1 MTAGADVPHKVL
13 SEAVADAVAGR
24 RLVAAAFLTYEL
36 DPGFFEQEILPVLLD
51 LPRGPTRNLKLAMLE
66 DALARPERHIAV
78 YYDRNGLRES
88 DSGPARLDI
97 RRIPVHVRTGIFHPK
112 AVFALVESTP
122 EPGSD
127 ELAQRSLIVVA
138 ASANLTRTGWWRNV
152 EVGHIEEIAT
162 GARTRLS
169 DGLEQLIAWLRK
181 QGPKDTDHT
190 ALDTI
195 RRFLRDVVPAEH
207 RSLDGAARPHFFV
220 KGIDGLASDDP
231 DSTPLVA
238 VLDET
243 FGRRLDGMNLEVIA
257 PYVDK
262 ASTSTALSRLFG
274 RFEPKEVRV
283 LLPRDDQGEATLT
296 PEMHAWLA
304 NLPAAGWGKLPKD
317 LLRIGKRE
325 NAGLRFVHAK
335 VYRFFQ
341 RRPRREVLIV
351 GSINL
356 TWPAHQFGGN
366 VEAALVVE
374 CEPDHELDFWLLPEQ
389 STPSK
394 FVDPKPPEEDAA
406 TGRGSPL
413 VIRYHWGR
421 GTAEVRWEAPGA
433 SPRLALS
440 IQGLPIAQL
449 EPLPARAWTALAES
463 AAAELRD
470 RLRATS
476 FVTVDAEGHRAT
488 VLVQED
494 GMAHKPS
501 LVTDLAIEDILRYW
515 ALLTPDQR
523 ADYLAEKLPA
533 LPGDDGAD
541 LVTAVNKVTS
551 PDRLFSRF
559 AGIFHAFARIEA
571 EIIDALED
579 GRERD
584 ADYRLFGAK
593 FDSLGPL
600 LVRVQ
605 TETGVDLVERYVI
618 ALCAIQLRDLVKQ
631 RFADYWSV
639 HADEAR
645 KLDEALDKLGG
656 LELEVVARNDAD
668 MGRFVAWFRRRF
680 LRRQPAK
687 VAE

>member
-66 DALARPERHIAV
+66 DVLARPERHVAV

-88 DSGPARLDI
+88 DSGSARLDI
-97 RRIPVHVRTGIFHPK
+97 RRIPVHCRTGIFHPK
-112 AVFALVESTP
+112 NLFALVESTP
-122 EPGSD
+122 TPGSD
-127 ELAQRSLIVVA
+127 ELPLRSLIVVA
-138 ASANLTRTGWWRNV
+138 SSANLTRSGWWTNV
-152 EVGHIEEIAT
+152 EVGHIEEIAG

-169 DGLEQLIAWLRK
+169 DGVEQLIEWLLK

-190 ALDTI
+190 ALKTI
-195 RRFLRDVVPAEH
+195 QKFLREVVPAEH

-220 KGIDGLASDDP
+220 KGVALDQDEADT
-231 DSTPLVA
+231 TPLVA
-238 VLDET
+238 FLDQT

-262 ASTSTALSRLFG
+262 AETSTALTRLIK
-274 RFEPKEVRV
+274 RFAPSEVRV
-283 LLPRDDQGEATLT
+283 LLPRDDQGEAMLT

-304 NLPAAGWGKLPKD
+304 KAPGASWGKLPKD

-356 TWPAHQFGGN
+356 TWPAHQPGGN
-366 VEAALVVE
+366 VESALIVE

-389 STPSK
+389 ATPSR
-394 FVDPKPPEEDAA
+394 FVDPKPPDDDAA

-421 GTAEVRWEAPGA
+421 ATADVRWEAQGA
-433 SPRLALS
+433 SPKLALS
-440 IQGLPIAQL
+440 MQGIPIAQL
-449 EPLPARAWTALAES
+449 EPLPARVWTPLPDS

-476 FVTVDAEGHRAT
+476 FVAVDAEGKRAT

-541 LVTAVNKVTS
+541 LVTTVNKVTS

-571 EIIDALED
+571 EIIDALENR
-579 GRERD
+579 RERD

-600 LVRVQ
+600 LARVQ
-605 TETGVDLVERYVI
+605 SETGVDLIERYVI
-618 ALCAIQLRDLVKQ
+618 ALCATQLRDQVRQ
-631 RFADYWSV
+631 RFATYWGE
-639 HADEAR
+639 HADDAR
-645 KLDEALDKLGG
+645 KLDDALDKLGG
-656 LELEVVARNDAD
+656 LELEIVARNDSD
-668 MGRFVAWFRRRF
+668 MTRFVAWFRRRF
-680 LRRQPAK
+680 LRRQPAR